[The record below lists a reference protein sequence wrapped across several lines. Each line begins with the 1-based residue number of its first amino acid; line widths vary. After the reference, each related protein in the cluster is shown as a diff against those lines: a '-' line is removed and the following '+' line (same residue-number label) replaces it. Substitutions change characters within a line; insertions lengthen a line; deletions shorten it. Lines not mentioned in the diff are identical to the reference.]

1 MADFSDRH
9 RHRHRYPHSHQS
21 LGRFFENSRRQGSAA
36 NL

>member
-9 RHRHRYPHSHQS
+9 RHRHRNRHYL